1 MLQFAA
7 DVTNPPPDG
16 ETPAA
21 CFVRRGDHAVSLPS
35 GHALVAPLASCVV
48 LRGELKTVPYF
59 KLEGLFGCVA
69 RVNAGGGA
77 AVFADAKLGHG
88 GLSLGF
94 IDTLVDVLG
103 DSPYSVAFES
113 HDDVSLLRTL
123 RQLRSSDRLLV
134 DARVALSA
142 SDIYKFQP
150 RRPVAPPR
158 GARAARARPRRS
170 VPAAPRRQR
179 GRSDAQHAAA
189 LAAHAALVAAAAAA
203 ADDDDEDEE
212 EDDPDDEAPL
222 TDLQLLARLVGDEPW
237 PSEGSFLGPYADL
250 RLFLGDAV
258 LAEDRWDAAK
268 QFTRVA
274 RQMTTFV
281 RSNDAMAAHL
291 EPDELVPHAIAFFA
305 RWALPAEMTNGLLV
319 SGRAGVYEEL
329 SDRAK
334 FSSSLTRGDLTR
346 ARFAFIVSALATL
359 KGLLA
364 GASAAEAWALTQR
377 LLLRLSAVQRSAGPG
392 DLSSYIALEAELKAV
407 EDMVQSTGVP
417 ADDVAALLTFFD
429 DRGRRRMSSP
439 DFSARLSADPSELE
453 GGASW
458 ASSPAASFAAGSEL
472 STLLSSATVAGLE
485 GVLARLRLASP
496 DPVLLLKVA
505 VDSRL
510 SPMWKHVFHK
520 RSSDPHEIFTLVAPA
535 IASLP
540 TFLSRMLSTSDD
552 DVLCGAWPRES
563 YDLMPLPMQKQIND
577 RAKSFSALA
586 ASNDAKLLDDL
597 KRGYW
602 QVCGTTSTGI
612 LMRLFALYD
621 AWLIHFLSAG
631 VVVRPTTLGE
641 LLQHD
646 CLSAFAVFADR
657 AFSALG
663 YPRHSRAPSPG
674 IESILQTAAAS
685 AKAARQLATMSE
697 KAVAFVADLVDDASA
712 SLVRYRDTSLPSTAF
727 PGFVLSSHYSFASLQ
742 TSLVQAAN
750 VMEMQLT
757 CPSLAAAMRW
767 FEANPGASPPV
778 AAAVQVV
785 NPPPKS
791 PTPVVDL
798 AGAAA
803 AALPA
808 APGDDAKLSKRAQE
822 REKKRLKLDK
832 AAALPAAPRAPP
844 AARPAAPQGAKPGDN
859 RPPPLPG
866 SWKAVF
872 EALPLSAQVPG
883 CCSAVPVI
891 ANGYISV
898 LWGTVEQ
905 KASQAKMAAFNGCK
919 VADRCWACCMSTHAN
934 PACRLSVCLNPT
946 DPLHQGPNAP
956 AHQKKDGFDQAL
968 RAGDFR

>member
-1 MLQFAA
+1 
-7 DVTNPPPDG
+7 
-16 ETPAA
+16 
-21 CFVRRGDHAVSLPS
+21 
-35 GHALVAPLASCVV
+35 
-48 LRGELKTVPYF
+48 
-59 KLEGLFGCVA
+59 
-69 RVNAGGGA
+69 
-77 AVFADAKLGHG
+77 
-88 GLSLGF
+88 
-94 IDTLVDVLG
+94 
-103 DSPYSVAFES
+103 
-113 HDDVSLLRTL
+113 
-123 RQLRSSDRLLV
+123 
-134 DARVALSA
+134 
-142 SDIYKFQP
+142 
-150 RRPVAPPR
+150 
-158 GARAARARPRRS
+158 
-170 VPAAPRRQR
+170 
-179 GRSDAQHAAA
+179 
-189 LAAHAALVAAAAAA
+189 
-203 ADDDDEDEE
+203 
-212 EDDPDDEAPL
+212 
-222 TDLQLLARLVGDEPW
+222 
-237 PSEGSFLGPYADL
+237 
-250 RLFLGDAV
+250 
-258 LAEDRWDAAK
+258 
-268 QFTRVA
+268 
-274 RQMTTFV
+274 MTTFV

-291 EPDELVPHAIAFFA
+291 EPDEIVPHALGFFA
-305 RWALPAEMTNGLLV
+305 RWTLPSEMTNRLLV

-334 FSSSLTRGDLTR
+334 FSSSSTRGDLTR
-346 ARFAFIVSALATL
+346 ARFPFIVSALASL
-359 KGLLA
+359 KGLVA

-377 LLLRLSAVQRSAGPG
+377 LLLRLSAVQHSAGPG
-392 DLSSYIALEAELKAV
+392 DLPSYIALEAELKAA
-407 EDMVQSTGVP
+407 EDIIIPSAGVP
-417 ADDVAALLTFFD
+417 ADDAAALLTFFD
-429 DRGRRRMSSP
+429 DRGRCRMSSP

-453 GGASW
+453 GDASW

-552 DVLCGAWPRES
+552 GVLCGAWPRES

-577 RAKSFSALA
+577 RAKSFNALA

-597 KRGYW
+597 KRANW
-602 QVCGTTSTGI
+602 QVCGATSTGI

-646 CLSAFAVFADR
+646 CLPAFAVFADR

-685 AKAARQLATMSE
+685 AKAARQVATMSE
-697 KAVAFVADLVDDASA
+697 NAVAFVAGLVDDASA

-767 FEANPGASPPV
+767 FEANPGAPPPV

-785 NPPPKS
+785 NPPPTP

-798 AGAAA
+798 AGAAVV
-803 AALPA
+803 ALPA
-808 APGDDAKLSKRAQE
+808 APGDDGKPPKRAQE
-822 REKKRLKLDK
+822 RE
-832 AAALPAAPRAPP
+832 
-844 AARPAAPQGAKPGDN
+844 
-859 RPPPLPG
+859 
-866 SWKAVF
+866 
-872 EALPLSAQVPG
+872 
-883 CCSAVPVI
+883 
-891 ANGYISV
+891 
-898 LWGTVEQ
+898 
-905 KASQAKMAAFNGCK
+905 
-919 VADRCWACCMSTHAN
+919 
-934 PACRLSVCLNPT
+934 
-946 DPLHQGPNAP
+946 
-956 AHQKKDGFDQAL
+956 
-968 RAGDFR
+968 